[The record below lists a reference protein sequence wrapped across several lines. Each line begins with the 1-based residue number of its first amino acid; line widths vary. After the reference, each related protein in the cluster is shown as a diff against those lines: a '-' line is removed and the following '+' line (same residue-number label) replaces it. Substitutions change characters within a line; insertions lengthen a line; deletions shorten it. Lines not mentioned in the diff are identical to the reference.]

1 MRRRVVTKRDETAR
15 SGANFMVIRLL
26 RLRKKPEASA
36 ASSTQRHRDR
46 RGLSTSEISS
56 GKAEMAS
63 RLTTSDGFENLKF
76 TEQKVLTLAVKND
89 ANEVR
94 RF

>member
-1 MRRRVVTKRDETAR
+1 MTKRDETAR
-15 SGANFMVIRLL
+15 SGANFGHSPAASPQKSPKRRLL
-26 RLRKKPEASA
+26 PPRNGTA
-36 ASSTQRHRDR
+36 DR

-63 RLTTSDGFENLKF
+63 PLTTSDGFENLKF

>member
-1 MRRRVVTKRDETAR
+1 
-15 SGANFMVIRLL
+15 
-26 RLRKKPEASA
+26 
-36 ASSTQRHRDR
+36 
-46 RGLSTSEISS
+46 
-56 GKAEMAS
+56 MAS
-63 RLTTSDGFENLKF
+63 PLTTSDGFENLKF

>member
-1 MRRRVVTKRDETAR
+1 MKLPEAAPTLWSFACCVSA
-15 SGANFMVIRLL
+15 
-26 RLRKKPEASA
+26 KKPEASA

-63 RLTTSDGFENLKF
+63 PLTTSDGFENLKF

>member
-1 MRRRVVTKRDETAR
+1 MNLPE
-15 SGANFMVIRLL
+15 SGANFGHSPAASPQKSPKHRLL
-26 RLRKKPEASA
+26 PPRNGTAIAEVSPPA
-36 ASSTQRHRDR
+36 T
-46 RGLSTSEISS
+46 
-56 GKAEMAS
+56 AEMAS
-63 RLTTSDGFENLKF
+63 PLTTSDGFENLKF